1 MNNTICSGAWTDV
14 NINFFDRFVRHCCR
28 ANEEFFPNK
37 LNSKFFNQSQGV
49 TDRRIDLINGKQ
61 HHQCSKCWKDY
72 ETTGTAYRDI
82 KNKWR
87 TISDISSNIE
97 TIEIFLDN
105 TCDMS
110 CIYCCPYDS
119 STIAKEQRRVKYKS
133 IIQDDI
139 DKFFV
144 WLKTIELHNVH
155 IKFLGGEVT
164 ISKNFYN
171 FIEQLKD
178 NVSENIRLGILTN
191 CNTNQKNMNKI
202 IKCFNDLPSNWNI
215 DLSISNESKLPSELI
230 RWGLNWNTFSKNFET
245 YLNHPKIHSICLSP
259 TPTIF
264 SIKHMYEYF
273 EWAFNIIRK
282 ANKKCMVYGNWV
294 YDPMP
299 LDPARSNIKNRI
311 YIDELIHLFSNN
323 KDIFKMNISDTNM
336 FAINWL
342 NKLKDRI
349 GTIEQDND
357 ELENLLEELED
368 WKKSKKVY
376 NLLNY
381 A

>member
-82 KNKWR
+82 KNKWT

-105 TCDMS
+105 TCNMS
-110 CIYCCPYDS
+110 CIYCCPNDS
-119 STIAKEQRRVKYKS
+119 SKIAKEQGVKLKKY

-139 DKFFV
+139 DKFFS
-144 WLKTIELHNVH
+144 WIKTISLNDVG